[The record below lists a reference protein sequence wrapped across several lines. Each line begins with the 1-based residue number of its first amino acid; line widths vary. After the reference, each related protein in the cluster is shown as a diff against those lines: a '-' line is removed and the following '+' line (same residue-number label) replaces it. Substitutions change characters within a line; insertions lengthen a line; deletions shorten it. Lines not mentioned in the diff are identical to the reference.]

1 MPAAAVTGAG
11 KAVGTA
17 GLWVTPP
24 KKNLPARYR
33 IFFGTRGVLGVE
45 ERGTIGVFGYG
56 GCAQSQ
62 IDKERG

>member
-1 MPAAAVTGAG
+1 MPATAVTGAG
-11 KAVGTA
+11 SAVGTA
-17 GLWVTPP
+17 GLWVTP
-24 KKNLPARYR
+24 KKNLPARHR
-33 IFFGTRGVLGVE
+33 IFFGTRGVLEVE